1 MKEMDG
7 KNVVLC
13 GSSCY
18 EQKYYLNPYFDRL
31 PEEIKK
37 ELKIMCV
44 LFTEDVGGVL
54 LLEFKPDG
62 SLIFKTEAGGDD
74 LVFDDIGAEMK
85 IKELTENK
93 QELLSKLV
101 LYYKAKRGL
110 LKIN

>member
-1 MKEMDG
+1 MRTFYRR
-7 KNVVLC
+7 C
-13 GSSCY
+13 
-18 EQKYYLNPYFDRL
+18 
-31 PEEIKK
+31 
-37 ELKIMCV
+37 
-44 LFTEDVGGVL
+44 GGVL

-74 LVFDDIGAEMK
+74 LVLMISVRNE